1 MAVDATGGF
10 RAGQIALS
18 AAFAV
23 VVGLVLTLR
32 KPRGAVVGA
41 VVGEGVA

>member
-10 RAGQIALS
+10 KAGQIALA

-32 KPRGAVVGA
+32 KPQAAVVVA
-41 VVGEGVA
+41 AVGEGLA